1 MKKYLLF
8 AGFLFLSACSMGSMG
23 TSSSSPSGS
32 TANPVSNVYASQF
45 PDVPI
50 PVGMESEA
58 KEAFTTISSSGDKVG
73 KEAFSGRVEHG
84 SLGATMALNL
94 KNQGWTLLGIVQ
106 SQRIFQLYSKGSR
119 YLVITIEDGTLGS
132 DMELWMISQIA
143 AKQSPNQE
151 VFNFQ
156 NPASNT
162 PQNVQSTPNTQN
174 APLPTSDFDSFGSE
188 SLLN

>member
-8 AGFLFLSACSMGSMG
+8 AGLLFLSACTM
-23 TSSSSPSGS
+23 SSVNANNADPATS
-32 TANPVSNVYASQF
+32 TASNVYVSQF

-50 PVGMESEA
+50 PTGMKTEP

-73 KEAFSGRVEHG
+73 KEAFSGRIEHA

-106 SQRIFQLYSKGSR
+106 SQRIFQLYAKGSR
-119 YLVITIEDGTLGS
+119 YLVITIEDGSTGS
-132 DMELWMISQIA
+132 DMELWMISQMA
-143 AKQSPNQE
+143 TQGAQSQA
-151 VFNFQ
+151 VFNFNNANQ
-156 NPASNT
+156 NTQSNPPQGNVPNT
-162 PQNVQSTPNTQN
+162 PPPS
-174 APLPTSDFDSFGSE
+174 LPSSDFDSFGSE